1 MGDSNFPPPDF
12 WHLQNAS
19 GLVTQLEWHQH
30 SSVCLAWTAITCD
43 CLRRPAGTGIAVY
56 FEMRAARRAPVP
68 NSSAQK
74 SQW

>member
-19 GLVTQLEWHQH
+19 GLVTQLERHLH

-56 FEMRAARRAPVP
+56 FEMRAARWAPVP